1 MVKST
6 KTDFIRIV
14 RNFGPYRFNNIAPK
28 AMLHCKVLQYI
39 FIFQALTEFISEKGY
54 PREVYEVVT
63 NFPRRIITDLDMNLT
78 MKEAKLFPR
87 ETVFVQIKD

>member
-1 MVKST
+1 
-6 KTDFIRIV
+6 
-14 RNFGPYRFNNIAPK
+14 
-28 AMLHCKVLQYI
+28 MLHCKVLQYI